1 MKIIGISGSSKSKE
15 SSTRFVLENA
25 LETVSDRG
33 VETELIDLSEYSF
46 DGCHDCGGCRK
57 AVRCSQNDDFTEK
70 LLPRLVDSDIGG
82 IIFASPVYFGG
93 VSSQM
98 KAFFDR
104 TLPLRRNCFVWE
116 NRVAGAITVGGARNG
131 GQEFAA
137 LDVIRFAM
145 IQGMIVVPDAS
156 PTSHFGGS
164 VWSKQP
170 DGLTENSADVIQAKN
185 LGTRVAEVALSVESL
200 RN

>member
-1 MKIIGISGSSKSKE
+1 MKIIGIAGSSKKRD
-15 SSTRFVLENA
+15 SSTRFVLEES
-25 LETVSDRG
+25 LKTVKSRG
-33 VETELIDLSEYSF
+33 LDTELIDLSKFDF
-46 DGCHDCGGCRK
+46 DGCHDCGGCRNSI
-57 AVRCSQNDDFTEK
+57 RCSQDDDFTNV
-70 LLPRLVDSDIGG
+70 LLPQLCDETIGG
-82 IIFASPVYFGG
+82 VIFASPVYFGG

-104 TLPLRRNCFVWE
+104 TLPLRRNDFVWE

-170 DGLTENSADVIQAKN
+170 DGLNDQSADVIQAKN
-185 LGTRVAEVALSVESL
+185 LGKRVADVALSVESL
-200 RN
+200 RK